1 VDKDLSDLLRVY
13 EARSQS
19 ELTLMG
25 TLSPAEL
32 EQRLDEF
39 LLYVGPGTGQFLN
52 TLARDS
58 GARRILELG
67 TSYGYSTLWLADA
80 ARATGGKVT
89 SLELHPG
96 KRKFALEQLAKVRL
110 DAVVDIKLGN
120 ATQII
125 PTLDGAIDFV
135 LVDLWKELYVR
146 CFDLFLPKLAPGAFV
161 IADNML
167 QPEASRPQ
175 TDAYRRHLR
184 ASGRFDTVLLPIG
197 SGIEVSRLVR

>member
-32 EQRLDEF
+32 QQRVDEF
-39 LLYVGPGTGQFLN
+39 LI
-52 TLARDS
+52 S
-58 GARRILELG
+58 
-67 TSYGYSTLWLADA
+67 W
-80 ARATGGKVT
+80 
-89 SLELHPG
+89 
-96 KRKFALEQLAKVRL
+96 VR
-110 DAVVDIKLGN
+110 
-120 ATQII
+120 
-125 PTLDGAIDFV
+125 
-135 LVDLWKELYVR
+135 
-146 CFDLFLPKLAPGAFV
+146 APGSFSIRSHAIREPGASSHSAPRMVTRRFG
-161 IADNML
+161 
-167 QPEASRPQ
+167 SRPQ

>member
-1 VDKDLSDLLRVY
+1 MSDLLRAY

-19 ELTLMG
+19 ELALMAKH
-25 TLSPAEL
+25 SP
-32 EQRLDEF
+32 EQFAQRIDDF

-52 TLARDS
+52 TLAHDS

-89 SLELHPG
+89 SVELHPG
-96 KRKFALEQLAKVRL
+96 KREFALAQLAKVRL
-110 DAVVDIKLGN
+110 DAVVDIKLGD

-125 PTLDGAIDFV
+125 PRLEGGIDFV
-135 LVDLWKELYVR
+135 LLDLWKNLYIE

-175 TDAYRRHLR
+175 AAAYGRHLR
-184 ASGRFDTVLLPIG
+184 ATGRFDTVLLPIG